1 MATFDEQGIKAL
13 SGLVEGDAQELIGR
27 LKAIKAM
34 SEEYTSFAGAKS
46 DMPGSVRFVI
56 RTDSIEK

>member
-1 MATFDEQGIKAL
+1 MAAVRGKH
-13 SGLVEGDAQELIGR
+13 SGGVHFRDAQELIGR